1 MIVSRF
7 FQIWIKNLPLIAILL
22 IAQPAS
28 ADSAIPQLKA
38 HVTDLT
44 ATLSVPDMTRLE
56 QKLAAFEQK
65 KGSQIAV
72 LIVPT
77 TQPETIEQYSMRVV
91 ESWKLGRKN
100 ADDGALLLVAK
111 NDRTLRIEVGYG
123 LEGVLPDATAKRI
136 IDDIIVPE
144 FKAGHFAVGIDAG
157 IDAILRLVEG
167 EPLPLP
173 SARHG
178 STSSGT
184 AGMLDH
190 IAFIAIGLIAFGRV
204 FQSLFGRFA
213 GATVTSI
220 GAGFVGWLLFSSLA
234 AAIVIAILAF
244 AFGLF
249 QSAGPGVYRGGR
261 SGHYWGSDSG
271 RGGGFGGGFGGG
283 GGGFG
288 GGGASGRW

>member
-1 MIVSRF
+1 MRL
-7 FQIWIKNLPLIAILL
+7 FQSLIKHWSLIAILL
-22 IAQPAS
+22 IAQPAW
-28 ADSAIPQLKA
+28 ADVAVPPLKA

-44 ATLSVPDMTRLE
+44 ATLSVSEMTQLE
-56 QKLAAFEQK
+56 QKLSVFEQK

-77 TQPETIEQYSMRVV
+77 TQPETIEQFSMRVV

-111 NDRTLRIEVGYG
+111 HDRTVRIEVGYG
-123 LEGVLPDATAKRI
+123 LEGVIPDATAKQI
-136 IDDIIVPE
+136 IDGIIVPQ
-144 FKAGHFAVGIDAG
+144 FKTGHFAAGIDAG
-157 IDAILRLVEG
+157 VDAMLRLVDG
-167 EPLPLP
+167 EPLPP
-173 SARHG
+173 PPARQGSA
-178 STSSGT
+178 SADT

-204 FQSLFGRFA
+204 FQSLFGRFV
-213 GATVTSI
+213 GATLTSL
-220 GAGFVGWLLFSSLA
+220 GAGFVGWLLFSSVA
-234 AAIVIAILAF
+234 AAIVIALAAF

-249 QSAGPGVYRGGR
+249 QSTGPGIYKTGR
-261 SGHYWGSDSG
+261 NSHYWGSGSG
-271 RGGGFGGGFGGG
+271 QSGGFGGGFGGG

>member
-1 MIVSRF
+1 MRF
-7 FQIWIKNLPLIAILL
+7 FRNWAKSLSLIAIFV
-22 IAQPAS
+22 IAQYAW

-44 ATLSVPDMTRLE
+44 ATLSIPEMTRLE
-56 QKLAAFEQK
+56 QKLVAFEQK

-111 NDRTLRIEVGYG
+111 NDRALRIEVGYG

-136 IDDIIVPE
+136 IDEIIVPQ
-144 FKAGHFAVGIDAG
+144 FKTGHFASGIDMG

-167 EPLPLP
+167 EPLPP
-173 SARHG
+173 PHARHG
-178 STSSGT
+178 SASSD
-184 AGMLDH
+184 AASMLDH

-234 AAIVIAILAF
+234 AAIVIAIVAF

-249 QSAGPGVYRGGR
+249 QSAGPSVYRNGR
-261 SGHYWGSDSG
+261 SGHYWGGDSG

>member
-1 MIVSRF
+1 MIVQRF
-7 FQIWIKNLPLIAILL
+7 FRNWARKLVFFAILW
-22 IAQPAS
+22 IAQYAW

-44 ATLSVPDMTRLE
+44 ATLSIPEMTRLE
-56 QKLAAFEQK
+56 QKLIAFEQK

-100 ADDGALLLVAK
+100 TDDGVLLLVAK
-111 NDRTLRIEVGYG
+111 NDHALRIEVGYS
-123 LEGVLPDATAKRI
+123 LEGVLPDATAKQI
-136 IDDIIVPE
+136 IDDIIVPQ
-144 FKAGHFAVGIDAG
+144 FKAGHFGTGIDAG
-157 IDAILRLVEG
+157 IDAIVRLVEG
-167 EPLPLP
+167 EPLPP
-173 SARHG
+173 PPAQHG
-178 STSSGT
+178 SASSGT

-190 IAFIAIGLIAFGRV
+190 LAFIAIGLIAFGRV

-213 GATVTSI
+213 GAAVTSV

-249 QSAGPGVYRGGR
+249 QSAGPGIYRTGR
-261 SGHYWGSDSG
+261 GGHYWGGDSG